1 MGVLQYLLLLLL
13 WLLSLQHS
21 GLDYATLRVAAP
33 NSESCAS
40 HGSWSCICWLCLSCS
55 HSLSLRLRLRLSLS
69 FSTFVPCSLGR
80 LSSVT
85 AKSSTKDQKG
95 KAQAKSE
102 CQSGRS
108 NQQANLLTCRA
119 KRPKKSEPKAQV
131 SDTNVA
137 NKPLCKRLRPT
148 CVILSGIGDQ
158 KRRTCTTAA
167 DRLLRSDCHSTLLN
181 QCVFNFCLCVNA
193 ILLIYVILLST
204 HSTYFL
210 GLPNGNGSCSF

>member
-119 KRPKKSEPKAQV
+119 KRPKKSEAKAQV

-158 KRRTCTTAA
+158 KRRIE
-167 DRLLRSDCHSTLLN
+167 
-181 QCVFNFCLCVNA
+181 A
-193 ILLIYVILLST
+193 ILIAIPLCSINA
-204 HSTYFL
+204 FL
-210 GLPNGNGSCSF
+210 TFVCVLMQYY